1 MVYCSD
7 NTSKPYSTRVDC
19 GLEMARP
26 IVPLE
31 KMLEPRSRV
40 LGLPVKNGVGAVTR
54 PIYPESQSWRVW
66 TWRTKSDLPLLY

>member
-1 MVYCSD
+1 
-7 NTSKPYSTRVDC
+7 
-19 GLEMARP
+19 MARP